1 MTDSLV
7 QWRAVIGIFNYR
19 SSVIFKSCRCN
30 MTSNFI
36 SAFVNLLFY
45 YHYQES
51 AYIVLLQYHGD
62 IELNPGLKK
71 TKEKFSLSLPSE
83 S

>member
-1 MTDSLV
+1 
-7 QWRAVIGIFNYR
+7 
-19 SSVIFKSCRCN
+19 

-36 SAFVNLLFY
+36 SAFRNLLFY

-71 TKEKFSLSLPSE
+71 TKEKFSLSLLLE